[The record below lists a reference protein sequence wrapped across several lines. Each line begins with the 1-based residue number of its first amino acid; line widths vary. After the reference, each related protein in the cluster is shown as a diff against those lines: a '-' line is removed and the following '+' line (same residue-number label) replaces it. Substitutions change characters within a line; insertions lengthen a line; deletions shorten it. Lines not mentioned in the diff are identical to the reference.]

1 MINGLKTIRV
11 IGNVQNVGVSNMQ
24 TSNDRFPGEAD
35 QRINHLMKFYHW
47 GRFEAQCYYYYEQFD
62 SIDWVDYD

>member
-1 MINGLKTIRV
+1 MK
-11 IGNVQNVGVSNMQ
+11 
-24 TSNDRFPGEAD
+24 TSNEQFPNEAD
-35 QRINHLMKFYHW
+35 QRIEHLMRFYHW